1 MSGLTPLLSP
11 SAAGGRADEVV
22 RRITEAIHL
31 GLLSDGE
38 RLPAEAELAAQFG
51 VAPMTMRDA
60 LALLRDEG
68 LLVTKRGRHGGS
80 FVQRPQSPPLERL
93 RLRLA
98 GMTLAGIRDLVDEHA
113 AIAGHTAKLAAER
126 AAAPNVRRLFTLT
139 EQLGSAANVGDRVR
153 ADCRFHIEL
162 AVASQSQR
170 LTRREVALQAESSG
184 MLWLPSDAGDSA
196 PDLNADVETLV
207 AEHHAIA
214 SAVVAEDAE
223 KARRL
228 AEAHV
233 AGNLRRLTDHH
244 LHLTQKEDRA

>member
-11 SAAGGRADEVV
+11 SASGGRADEVV

-31 GLLSDGE
+31 GLLADGE
-38 RLPAEAELAAQFG
+38 RLPAETELAAQFG

-60 LALLRDEG
+60 LAILRDEG

-80 FVQRPQSPPLERL
+80 FVQRPQSPPLDRL
-93 RLRLA
+93 RQRLVA
-98 GMTLAGIRDLVDEHA
+98 MTPTAIRDLVDEHA
-113 AIAGHTAKLAAER
+113 AVAGHTAKLAAER

-139 EQLGSAANVGDRVR
+139 EQLGSATNTGDRIR

-170 LTRREVALQAESSG
+170 LTRHEVSLQAEVSG
-184 MLWLPSDAGDSA
+184 MLWLPSDGADGTPGPRA
-196 PDLNADVETLV
+196 DLEGVV
-207 AEHHAIA
+207 AEHHEIA
-214 SAVVAEDAE
+214 TAVVAEDAE
-223 KARRL
+223 RARRL

-233 AGNLRRLTDHH
+233 ARNLRRLTDLH
-244 LHLTQKEDRA
+244 LHLTSKEDRA